1 MLAQLQWPI
10 QITTAEKEFGRANR
24 NLSSEVQYYH
34 VGLPMS
40 IFGYCIICMQLYTTC
55 GADGSIR
62 QPRFRI
68 SLLLLP
74 DLWHRCNCLVEKQS
88 AVGSLVFA

>member
-40 IFGYCIICMQLYTTC
+40 ILILAIVL
-55 GADGSIR
+55 
-62 QPRFRI
+62 
-68 SLLLLP
+68 
-74 DLWHRCNCLVEKQS
+74 
-88 AVGSLVFA
+88 FAHGVQGIW